1 MENKKLSR
9 ALFFVSV
16 VLFIITAYFVWG
28 MMSNG
33 APDSYD
39 PDQMGVELIDQGLA
53 TNANYAAKGKEAYDN
68 KVQKI
73 EGNILA
79 GVNYMTAIL
88 FIAGGLMI
96 IFLLWGLV
104 KTLMTDFKKGIP
116 SLIFVGIVIIAF
128 IWASANAGSDTEGF
142 DKLVRSVGETDAASA
157 VSKSNFWVN
166 GLLFVLIPG
175 AIILVVDLIWSLLRG
190 YTK

>member
-1 MENKKLSR
+1 MENKTLSR

-16 VLFIITAYFVWG
+16 VLFIITAYFVFS

-33 APDSYD
+33 APDAYD
-39 PDQMGVELIDQGLA
+39 PDQMGVELIDQGKA
-53 TNANYAAKGKEAYDN
+53 TNANYAAEGKKAYEN
-68 KVQKI
+68 QISKI

-79 GVNYMTAIL
+79 GVNYMSVIL
-88 FIAGGLMI
+88 IIAGGLMVV
-96 IFLLWGLV
+96 FLLWGLI

-116 SLIFVGIVIIAF
+116 SLIFVGIVILAF
-128 IWASANAGSDTEGF
+128 IWAFANSGSDTSGF
-142 DKLVRSVGETDAASA
+142 DKLVRSVGETNAADA

-175 AIILVVDLIWSLLRG
+175 ALILLVDLVWSLVKG
-190 YTK
+190 YSK

>member
-1 MENKKLSR
+1 MENKTLSR

-16 VLFIITAYFVWG
+16 LLFIITAYFVWG

-53 TNANYAAKGKEAYDN
+53 TNANYAEEGKKAYEN
-68 KVQKI
+68 KISQI

-79 GVNYMTAIL
+79 GVNYMTLIL
-88 FIAGGLMI
+88 FLAGGLMVV
-96 IFLLWGLV
+96 FLLWGLI
-104 KTLMTDFKKGIP
+104 KTLRTDFKKGIP
-116 SLIFVGIVIIAF
+116 SLIFVGIVILAL
-128 IWASANAGSDTEGF
+128 IWASLNSGSDTEGF
-142 DKLVRSVGETDAASA
+142 GKLVRSIGEEGAADA

-175 AIILVVDLIWSLLRG
+175 ALILLVDLVWGLVKG
-190 YTK
+190 YSK

>member
-1 MENKKLSR
+1 MENKTLSR
-9 ALFFVSV
+9 ALFFVS
-16 VLFIITAYFVWG
+16 LALCLIAAYFAWG

-33 APDSYD
+33 SPDSYD

-53 TNANYAAKGKEAYDN
+53 TNANYAEEGKEAYEN
-68 KVQKI
+68 KISQI

-79 GVNYMTAIL
+79 GVNYMTVIL
-88 FIAGGLMI
+88 FLAGGLMVV
-96 IFLLWGLV
+96 FLLWGLI

-116 SLIFVGIVIIAF
+116 SLIFVGIVILAL
-128 IWASANAGSDTEGF
+128 IWASLNSGSDTEGF
-142 DKLVRSVGETDAASA
+142 DKLVRSIGEEGAADA

-175 AIILVVDLIWSLLRG
+175 ALILLVDLVWGLIKG
-190 YTK
+190 YSK

>member
-1 MENKKLSR
+1 MENKTLSR
-9 ALFFVSV
+9 ALFFVS
-16 VLFIITAYFVWG
+16 LALCLIAAYFAWG

-33 APDSYD
+33 SPDSYD

-53 TNANYAAKGKEAYDN
+53 TNANYAEEGKEAYEN
-68 KVQKI
+68 KISQI

-79 GVNYMTAIL
+79 GVNYMTVIL
-88 FIAGGLMI
+88 FLAGGLMVV
-96 IFLLWGLV
+96 FLLWGLI

-116 SLIFVGIVIIAF
+116 SLIFVGIVILAL
-128 IWASANAGSDTEGF
+128 IWASLNSGSDTEGF
-142 DKLVRSVGETDAASA
+142 DKLVRSIGEEGAADA

-175 AIILVVDLIWSLLRG
+175 ALILLVDLVWGLVKG
-190 YTK
+190 YSK